1 MNAIFWDC
9 LLFCLYFTYFAF
21 VRTPGTHRKA
31 VIFINSRKCKLDQ
44 VLEALADLSAPHRTG
59 SSRTGLSVNLG
70 GVPSWESLGV
80 PCILGHVH

>member
-31 VIFINSRKCKLDQ
+31 VIFINSRKCKLPFLQ
-44 VLEALADLSAPHRTG
+44 VSYILKRSWKLLLTSQHL
-59 SSRTGLSVNLG
+59 TGLVPVALVSQLTWWG
-70 GVPSWESLGV
+70 GLAGS
-80 PCILGHVH
+80 H